1 MKAMNCCKT
10 MEAELTA
17 WKSNIYDIVR
27 SVEQLPG
34 GKKEKILP
42 NIEDLHMLT
51 GKLDDRIEQIR
62 ADCTPETGIDD
73 IRAEKEQ
80 FDKLLITLR
89 MTANVDTMQAMN
101 CCKTMEAE
109 LTAWKANVYDIVRN
123 IENLPGGDKEKVLPN
138 IEDLHMLI
146 AEMDDRIDGIRE
158 NCTPETGIDD
168 IRTERKAF
176 DDGISKI
183 RVSADEAMQILG
195 AGNFGG

>member
-1 MKAMNCCKT
+1 MQAMNCCKT

-17 WKSNIYDIVR
+17 WKANVYDIVR
-27 SVEQLPG
+27 NIEKLPG

-51 GKLDDRIEQIR
+51 AKLDDRIEQIR

-80 FDKLLITLR
+80 FDKLLTTLR
-89 MTANVDTMQAMN
+89 MTANEDTMQAMN

-123 IENLPGGDKEKVLPN
+123 IEKLPGGEKDKIHPN

-146 AEMDDRIDGIRE
+146 AELDDRVEQIRA

-168 IRTERKAF
+168 IRTEKELF
-176 DDGISKI
+176 DKSLTTL
-183 RVSADEAMQILG
+183 RMTADEAMRAIG